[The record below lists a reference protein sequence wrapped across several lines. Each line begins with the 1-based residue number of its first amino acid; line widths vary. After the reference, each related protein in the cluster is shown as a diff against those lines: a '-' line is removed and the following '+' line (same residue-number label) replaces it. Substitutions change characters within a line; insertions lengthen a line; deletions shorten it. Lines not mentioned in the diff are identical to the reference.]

1 MAAIEPSIFRCAVS
15 AAHFLIYAAKSGK
28 EKFYE
33 KIQWISIVFLVFVFF
48 ILITRSCGKSE
59 TSQNDRTTHSYGAAE
74 TTTAKTTAA
83 EEPVGVAIDEQ
94 NFPDE
99 NFRDY
104 VSQNF
109 DNNSNQFLSDKEIL
123 AATKIDVSGKGITS
137 MKGLEY
143 FTELTELYCQI
154 NNLTELDVSNCT
166 KLITLSC
173 SDNGLTALDVSKC
186 TELTLLSC
194 YGNNLTELNVSS
206 LEKLELL
213 YCYKNNLTELDVSK
227 CTELTEL
234 DCSENNLTELDVSKC
249 TELTYLGC
257 FNNSLSEIDLSNCS
271 EDIEVDCDDDT
282 AVIR

>member
-74 TTTAKTTAA
+74 TTTAKTTTA

-143 FTELTELYCQI
+143 FTELTELDCSENNLSELDVSKCTKLTYLNGSN
-154 NNLTELDVSNCT
+154 NNLTELDVSN
-166 KLITLSC
+166 
-173 SDNGLTALDVSKC
+173 LTM
-186 TELTLLSC
+186 
-194 YGNNLTELNVSS
+194 LTEF
-206 LEKLELL
+206 
-213 YCYKNNLTELDVSK
+213 YCVENNLTELDVSK
-227 CTELTEL
+227 CTELTGL
-234 DCSENNLTELDVSKC
+234 DCSGNYLTELDVSKC

>member
-1 MAAIEPSIFRCAVS
+1 M
-15 AAHFLIYAAKSGK
+15 
-28 EKFYE
+28 
-33 KIQWISIVFLVFVFF
+33 FF

-123 AATKIDVSGKGITS
+123 AVTKIDVSGKGITS

-154 NNLTELDVSNCT
+154 NNLTELGVSNCT

-173 SDNGLTALDVSKC
+173 SDNGLTALDVSKS

-194 YGNNLTELNVSS
+194 YGNNLT
-206 LEKLELL
+206 
-213 YCYKNNLTELDVSK
+213 
-227 CTELTEL
+227 
-234 DCSENNLTELDVSKC
+234 
-249 TELTYLGC
+249 
-257 FNNSLSEIDLSNCS
+257 
-271 EDIEVDCDDDT
+271 
-282 AVIR
+282 